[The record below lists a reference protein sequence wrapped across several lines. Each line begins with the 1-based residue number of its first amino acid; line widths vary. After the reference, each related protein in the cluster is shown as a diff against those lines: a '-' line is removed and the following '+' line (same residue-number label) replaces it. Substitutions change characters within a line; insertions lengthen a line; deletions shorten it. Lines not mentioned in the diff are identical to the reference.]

1 MKKYCI
7 GSAAIIMI
15 ALSGCEEGGKDNV
28 VTETNKPVVTQ
39 VVAVTDELEL
49 KVLKWGPLGTTAGVV
64 VNKQRNGETAFW
76 FQLAGQAKAGT
87 KLELWF
93 GDTRLADTVL
103 NTELATSAILPTP
116 LLNKAGDYPVYF
128 IDARSKK
135 RFDAG
140 VFKIAP
146 APETTPTLTKDT
158 APAITTK
165 KSVKPKVIQPQ

>member
-1 MKKYCI
+1 
-7 GSAAIIMI
+7 MI

-39 VVAVTDELEL
+39 VVAVTDVLEL
-49 KVLKWGPLGTTAGVV
+49 KVLKWGPPGTTAGVV
-64 VNKQRNGETAFW
+64 VNKQQNGETALW

-93 GDTRLADTVL
+93 GDTRLADVVVSA
-103 NTELATSAILPTP
+103 ELATTATLPTP
-116 LLNKAGDYPVYF
+116 LLDKAGDYPVYF
-128 IDARSKK
+128 IHAPTKK
-135 RFDAG
+135 RIDVG
-140 VFKIAP
+140 IFKIAP

-165 KSVKPKVIQPQ
+165 KSVKRKVIQPQ